1 MNNHGFT
8 QHEAPELQAS
18 LALKGN
24 PEDWVILLTVTS
36 SGDMQWGDAG
46 DIFYVIH
53 KSDLAKQNFRKV
65 FVTLES
71 S

>member
-46 DIFYVIH
+46 DIFLRYP
-53 KSDLAKQNFRKV
+53 
-65 FVTLES
+65 
-71 S
+71 